1 MNINNNQIEIK
12 KEKGSINSKNLLKLI
27 ESKHFNNK
35 LNLEK
40 EMQSGDILRIGY
52 KIPEGDKERIQY
64 YEGLVIAIQNKGISK
79 SFTIRRTVQ
88 GIGLEQIFILNSPK
102 IVSLITKQSSK
113 VRRAKLYFIRN
124 LKGKATRLKQKR

>member
-12 KEKGSINSKNLLKLI
+12 KEKGNLNSKNLLKII

-52 KIPEGDKERIQY
+52 KFQKEIKK
-64 YEGLVIAIQNKGISK
+64 EFNIM
-79 SFTIRRTVQ
+79 
-88 GIGLEQIFILNSPK
+88 
-102 IVSLITKQSSK
+102 K
-113 VRRAKLYFIRN
+113 V
-124 LKGKATRLKQKR
+124 

>member
-12 KEKGSINSKNLLKLI
+12 KEKVNSKNLLNII

-64 YEGLVIAIQNKGISK
+64 YEGLVIAMQNKGISK

-113 VRRAKLYFIRN
+113 VRRAKLYFIRS

>member
-12 KEKGSINSKNLLKLI
+12 KEKVNSKNLLNII

-64 YEGLVIAIQNKGISK
+64 YEGLVIAMQNKGISK

-102 IVSLITKQSSK
+102 IVSLITKQSPK
-113 VRRAKLYFIRN
+113 VRRAKLYFIRS